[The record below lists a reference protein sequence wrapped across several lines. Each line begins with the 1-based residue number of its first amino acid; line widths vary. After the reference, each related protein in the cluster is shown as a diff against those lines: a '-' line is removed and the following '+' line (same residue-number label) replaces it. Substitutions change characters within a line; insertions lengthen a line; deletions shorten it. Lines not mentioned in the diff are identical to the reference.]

1 MKTQLYI
8 NGLFILFFMGLI
20 TTSCNTGTKKATEN
34 NIKFDSIHVE
44 KTYHMLE
51 SPDNPNCNLQIEF
64 IYPVKYTNK
73 DILQKIQQQFVVS
86 YFGDTYEKD
95 TPQEAAEHY
104 TQDYLKA
111 YKELE
116 SDFKEEL
123 KKDKDQPVGAW
134 FSYYEMSSND
144 IVYNENDILSYTV
157 NMENYTGGAHGAHS
171 HMNHVLNLKNGEPI
185 TEEDIFIEN
194 FQDNL
199 SQILVDQITE
209 QNKMENPK
217 ELENA
222 GFFSI
227 DEIFPNGNFLV
238 DSTGITYTFNEYE
251 IAAYVVGVINVH
263 LSFDKIKHLLKQ
275 ESPISPLIGN

>member
-1 MKTQLYI
+1 
-8 NGLFILFFMGLI
+8 
-20 TTSCNTGTKKATEN
+20 
-34 NIKFDSIHVE
+34 
-44 KTYHMLE
+44 
-51 SPDNPNCNLQIEF
+51 
-64 IYPVKYTNK
+64 
-73 DILQKIQQQFVVS
+73 
-86 YFGDTYEKD
+86 
-95 TPQEAAEHY
+95 
-104 TQDYLKA
+104 
-111 YKELE
+111 
-116 SDFKEEL
+116 
-123 KKDKDQPVGAW
+123 
-134 FSYYEMSSND
+134 
-144 IVYNENDILSYTV
+144 
-157 NMENYTGGAHGAHS
+157 MEAHGAHS